1 MANPNIVN
9 VSQIYGRS
17 NVVTSVSTTATNIV
31 ANPVSS
37 NQIYKVNSLMVS
49 NKDTANIANVTA
61 SLFRSSVDYNLAYR
75 INIPIGASLVIVS
88 KDSAIYLEEG
98 DSIRLTSGISSALD
112 AVCSYEIIS

>member
-17 NVVTSVSTTATNIV
+17 NVITSVSTVATNIV
-31 ANPVSS
+31 TNPVSS
-37 NQIYKVNSLMVS
+37 NQIYKVNSLTVS
-49 NKDTANIANVTA
+49 NKDTANITHITA
-61 SLFRSSVDYNLAYR
+61 SLSRSSVDYNLAFR
-75 INIPIGASLVIVS
+75 INIPVGASLIVIS

-98 DSIRLTSGISSALD
+98 DSIRLTSGANSILD

>member
-1 MANPNIVN
+1 MANPNIVS

-17 NVVTSVSTTATNIV
+17 NVTTSISTSATNIV

-49 NKDTANIANVTA
+49 NKDSANVINVTA
-61 SLFRSSVDYNLAYR
+61 SLYRSTTDYNLAYR
-75 INIPIGASLVIVS
+75 INVPVGASLVIIT
-88 KDSAIYLEEG
+88 KDSSIYLEEG
-98 DSIRLTSGISSALD
+98 DSIRLTAGVESGLD

>member
-1 MANPNIVN
+1 MANPNIVS

-17 NVVTSVSTTATNIV
+17 NVTTSVSTTAANIV

-37 NQIYKVNSLMVS
+37 NQIYKVNSLIVT
-49 NKDTANIANVTA
+49 NKDTANVVNVSA
-61 SLFRSSVDYNLAYR
+61 SLFRSSIDYNLAFR
-75 INIPIGASLVIVS
+75 INVPVGASLIVIS

-98 DSIRLTSGISSALD
+98 DSIRLTAGIASALD